1 MKFTKIIVDK
11 EKVKEILF
19 NYGATFHEP
28 VDTEKFVI
36 EIFSSCKVIHIT
48 DVSEF
53 AENTSFEVSHSD
65 GN

>member
-1 MKFTKIIVDK
+1 MKFTKIIIDA
-11 EKVKEILF
+11 EKIQEILV
-19 NYGATFHEP
+19 NYGVVFERP
-28 VDTEKFVI
+28 VDTEKFAI

>member
-1 MKFTKIIVDK
+1 MKFTKIIIDA
-11 EKVKEILF
+11 EKIQEILV
-19 NYGATFHEP
+19 NYGVAFERP
-28 VDTEKFVI
+28 VDTEKFAI

>member
-1 MKFTKIIVDK
+1 MKFTKIIIDT
-11 EKVKEILF
+11 EKIQEILV
-19 NYGATFHEP
+19 NYGVVFERP
-28 VDTEKFVI
+28 VDTEKFAI